1 MKLAKSLIKHLGAKK
16 SGDNV
21 SAVLEE
27 QYKVK
32 VKVSQLFIMPSFN
45 QFLGGR
51 PINEKKRQKRKREA
65 FIGPIL
71 RSGCVNMDEA
81 EVYLLDGTFLG
92 TVAQLKALS

>member
-1 MKLAKSLIKHLGAKK
+1 MQLAKSIIKRLGTKK
-16 SGDNV
+16 SGDNL

-27 QYKVK
+27 QHK
-32 VKVSQLFIMPSFN
+32 VKVSELFIMPSFN

-51 PINEKKRQKRKREA
+51 PINEKKRQKRKGEA

-71 RSGCVNMDEA
+71 RSGCTKMDEA
-81 EVYLLDGTFLG
+81 EIYLLDGTFLG